1 MGRAKIQRK
10 TLSVDMTAMSDVAF
24 LLLNFFVMT
33 SVFKP
38 EDPLNVKLP
47 SSTVSTRIPEKD
59 ATILTVGKNSIV
71 FFETIGKD
79 IKLATL
85 EKMGE
90 QYKIE
95 FTAEEKKRFANIASF
110 GIPIQNLKTYLMLD
124 KEQRKKSNLQTGIP
138 ADAKNS
144 QLAAWILNSRMAI
157 AELHDTPVTLAVKA
171 DAEEQYSDIKKIID
185 ILQDQKINK
194 FSLITNQEST
204 KSFD

>member
-1 MGRAKIQRK
+1 MARAKIQRK
-10 TLSVDMTAMSDVAF
+10 SLSVDMTAMSDVAF

-47 SSTVSTRIPEKD
+47 SSTVSTQIPEKD
-59 ATILTVGKNSIV
+59 ATILTIGKNNVV

-90 QYKIE
+90 QYKIS

-110 GIPIQNLKTYLMLD
+110 GIPIQSLKAYLMLD
-124 KEQRKKSNLQTGIP
+124 KEQRKKSNLQIGIP
-138 ADAKNS
+138 ADSLKN
-144 QLAAWILNSRMAI
+144 QLSDWILHSRMAV
-157 AELHDTPVTLAVKA
+157 AELHNVPITIAIRGDADQQYADVK
-171 DAEEQYSDIKKIID
+171 KVID

-194 FSLITNQEST
+194 FSLITNQESKT
-204 KSFD
+204 SFE

>member
-47 SSTVSTRIPEKD
+47 SSTVSTQIPEKD

-157 AELHDTPVTLAVKA
+157 AELHDTPVKLAVKA

>member
-1 MGRAKIQRK
+1 MARAKIQRK
-10 TLSVDMTAMSDVAF
+10 SLSVDMTAMSDVAF

-38 EDPLNVKLP
+38 EDPLDVKLP
-47 SSTVSTRIPEKD
+47 SSTVSTQIPEKD
-59 ATILTVGKNSIV
+59 ATILTVGKNNVV

-90 QYKIE
+90 QYNIS

-110 GIPIQNLKTYLMLD
+110 GIPIQSLKAYLMLD
-124 KEQRKKSNLQTGIP
+124 KEQRKKSNLQIGIP
-138 ADAKNS
+138 ADSLKN
-144 QLAAWILNSRMAI
+144 QLSDWILHSRMAV
-157 AELHDTPVTLAVKA
+157 AELHNVPITIAIKGDADQQYADVK
-171 DAEEQYSDIKKIID
+171 KVID

-194 FSLITNQEST
+194 FSLITNQES
-204 KSFD
+204 KVSLE